1 MIRLLTVATLM
12 GASLG
17 LATPAVSQDFTQDF
31 QGFYAGV
38 HLDMNTFV
46 TNNAD
51 LNNQFNSNAPEQSI
65 FGATG
70 GVSFGYNRYFSG
82 GLLLGIELDYTS
94 EMVIEEFIASNT
106 SGTTGTQVNNAL
118 ESVIAI
124 KGRAG
129 IQSGNALL
137 YVLGGYAMG
146 SGVFETYA
154 VDSGSGVTSCS
165 TSTCAS
171 ISEDTNGVV
180 IGAGVDWAFR
190 ENWIG
195 RFEVQHM
202 TFSDV
207 DAPVLDAGGDPACS
221 SGATP
226 LCSVVYT
233 PSATSARLG
242 IMYKF

>member
-1 MIRLLTVATLM
+1 M
-12 GASLG
+12 
-17 LATPAVSQDFTQDF
+17 
-31 QGFYAGV
+31 
-38 HLDMNTFV
+38 
-46 TNNAD
+46 NNA
-51 LNNQFNSNAPEQSI
+51 
-65 FGATG
+65 
-70 GVSFGYNRYFSG
+70 R
-82 GLLLGIELDYTS
+82 
-94 EMVIEEFIASNT
+94 
-106 SGTTGTQVNNAL
+106 

-154 VDSGSGVTSCS
+154 VDSGSGLTSCT

-207 DAPVLDAGGDPACS
+207 DAPVLDAGGDSMFSGDASVLSCLHAQCDFCPAGDHVQVPDLLGHGPFGGDFTPTTLPKIRFGKGGQHR
-221 SGATP
+221 SGPQRSTGSRTAIGEGHCP
-226 LCSVVYT
+226 IKDERALLVFA
-233 PSATSARLG
+233 PN
-242 IMYKF
+242 

>member
-1 MIRLLTVATLM
+1 MQGRHELPND
-12 GASLG
+12 G
-17 LATPAVSQDFTQDF
+17 LA
-31 QGFYAGV
+31 AGP
-38 HLDMNTFV
+38 N
-46 TNNAD
+46 
-51 LNNQFNSNAPEQSI
+51 
-65 FGATG
+65 
-70 GVSFGYNRYFSG
+70 
-82 GLLLGIELDYTS
+82 
-94 EMVIEEFIASNT
+94 
-106 SGTTGTQVNNAL
+106 
-118 ESVIAI
+118 
-124 KGRAG
+124 RAG

-154 VDSGSGVTSCS
+154 VDSGSGLTSCT

-207 DAPVLDAGGDPACS
+207 DAPVLNASGDPGCS
-221 SGATP
+221 SGTTA
-226 LCSVVYT
+226 LCSVFFT
-233 PSATSARLG
+233 PSVTSARLG